1 MRDRERKSQRKKRET
16 HTERETHTHRGRESD
31 IERKRENAF
40 TSLFNLD
47 FQRKNWLLK
56 RLKEQASE
64 WVGRQLL
71 KGIPIVGIPLA
82 TV

>member
-1 MRDRERKSQRKKRET
+1 MRDREKKRET
-16 HTERETHTHRGRESD
+16 QRERDTHIEEEKVT
-31 IERKRENAF
+31 ERKRENAF

-56 RLKEQASE
+56 WLKERASE
-64 WVGRQLL
+64 WVGRRLL